1 MIKKGVYMN
10 RNNYKFGKLLKD
22 LRQKNDMTQEELSE
36 RSFINI
42 KTLSNM
48 ENGKVDI
55 DLDKLEILSEIFN
68 VDLVENYL
76 YLLLDDSDQIKRII
90 NNLNSKDRY
99 PGSNQSE
106 ELDILT
112 KIETTSQRK
121 IIRLKAKKLRLLFE
135 SIEIKDDKGKKKSLI
150 VEALNV
156 GRDFDFEDLP
166 SNTYDIIDYRLLMN
180 YAIYIKNKTERLRIL
195 KFIENS
201 RIDDDN
207 LNSILYHN
215 ISNTY
220 YRLDKSYLALYYIN
234 KSIAANN
241 KNPISPIMLYQKSLI
256 LYDLN
261 LPYEKYVKMTLEI
274 SKKISPDLYKLLL
287 NKYKAKAHDD
297 KNFIIT
303 YK

>member
-1 MIKKGVYMN
+1 MIKNGVYMN

-22 LRQKNDMTQEELSE
+22 LRQKNNMTQEDLAY
-36 RSFINI
+36 RSYINV

-48 ENGKVDI
+48 ENGKVDV

-68 VDLVENYL
+68 IDLVEKYL
-76 YLLLDDSDQIKRII
+76 YLLLDDSSQINKLV

-99 PGSNQSE
+99 PGSSQADE
-106 ELDILT
+106 IKILT
-112 KIETTSQRK
+112 EIESTSQRK
-121 IIRLKAKKLRLLFE
+121 IIRLKAQKLRLLFE
-135 SIEIKDDKGKKKSLI
+135 SIEIKDDKNKKKSLI

-156 GRDFDFEDLP
+156 GRDFDFKDLS

-180 YAIYIKNKTERLRIL
+180 YAIYIKDKAERLKIL

-220 YRLDKSYLALYYIN
+220 YTTDKSYLALYYIN

-241 KNPISPIMLYQKSLI
+241 KNPLSPIMVYQKSII

-261 LPYEKYVKMTLEI
+261 LPYEKYVKLTLET
-274 SKKISPDLYKLLL
+274 SKKINSNLYEMLL
-287 NKYKAKAHDD
+287 NKYKAKANDD
-297 KNFIIT
+297 KNFIIS
-303 YK
+303 Y